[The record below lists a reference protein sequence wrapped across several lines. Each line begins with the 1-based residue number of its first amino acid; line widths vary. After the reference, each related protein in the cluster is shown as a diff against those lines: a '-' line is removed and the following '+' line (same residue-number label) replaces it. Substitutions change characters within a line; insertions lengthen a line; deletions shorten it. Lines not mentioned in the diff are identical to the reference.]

1 MTELLREQ
9 MSAFLD
15 DALSSEETP
24 LLLRRIHE
32 DAELTRTYACYH
44 LIGASLR
51 NEPDGS
57 ALAERVRNALCEE
70 TLAPAGRPHAW
81 RRLLKPVLGV
91 AVAASVAVVAIGT
104 LRVIEA
110 GRVAPVATSVD
121 AHQSAEPS
129 SYIVA
134 PPTDSTDTPSETA
147 GHVRL
152 VTYVMR
158 HSNYANM
165 PNSPVMNYRG
175 LVGGQYPSATDTE
188 DPDPADAKLQ
198 EPQAK

>member
-15 DALSSEETP
+15 DALSSEEAP

-44 LIGASLR
+44 LIGATLR

-70 TLAPAGRPHAW
+70 TLAPVRRPHAW
-81 RRLLKPVLGV
+81 QRLLKPVLGV

-104 LRVIEA
+104 LRMIEA
-110 GRVAPVATSVD
+110 GRVTPVATTAEAD
-121 AHQSAEPS
+121 HGAEPP
-129 SYIVA
+129 SYVVTPA
-134 PPTDSTDTPSETA
+134 VDSTITPSETA

-158 HSNYANM
+158 HGNYANM

-175 LVGGQYPSATDTE
+175 LVGGQYPSTTDAE
-188 DPDPADAKLQ
+188 DQDPADAKVQ
-198 EPQAK
+198 EPQTK